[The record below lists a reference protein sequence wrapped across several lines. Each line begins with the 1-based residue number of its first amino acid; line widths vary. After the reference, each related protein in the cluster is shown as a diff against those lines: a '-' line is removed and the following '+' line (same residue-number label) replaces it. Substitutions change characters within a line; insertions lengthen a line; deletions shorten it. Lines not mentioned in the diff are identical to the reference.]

1 MNASQDRAGTQDWPR
16 CLVFSA
22 ESGLIASVA
31 LRDEINLMINDE
43 INLMINKDK
52 YGVRVDQAR
61 LNWLIYMKFTSQQG
75 CAEPSR
81 RIVKQDAKIKME

>member
-1 MNASQDRAGTQDWPR
+1 VNASQDRAGTQDWPR

-31 LRDEINLMINDE
+31 LRDEINLMIN
-43 INLMINKDK
+43 KDK

-61 LNWLIYMKFTSQQG
+61 LNWLIYMEFTSQQG
-75 CAEPSR
+75 CAGPSR